1 MVWLQR
7 STNRIRLFKL
17 KITIMNP
24 LKTTKHDD
32 PHRWVVFLCIC
43 LVYFFVYFHRVS
55 PSVIVSDLISAFNTN
70 ATALG
75 FMASMYFYL
84 YALEQPLVGFLA
96 DLIGPRKVI
105 GYWSVIA
112 AVGCFIFGLAPSI
125 GWASVGRALIGLG
138 VGGVYVPAVKSF
150 SQWFRPREFATMVG
164 LLMAVGNF
172 GAVIA
177 TTPLAWA
184 VGTWGWRAAFFI
196 IGGITLVLA
205 FTTLKITRDFT
216 DPSDSEP
223 HPAKR
228 TEGQT
233 RPHPSRVLSIL
244 TSMRF
249 WLVATIFFGVYGTLI
264 TLQGLWAT
272 PFLMTVLG
280 IERVY
285 ASNLNMLIPVG
296 VILGS
301 PFIGWLTGRFG
312 LDKARA
318 LCTIVLIYAISWIG
332 INWFYAQIGL
342 MGLCLS
348 LLVMGFAGGGFIST
362 LWGFIQETTPAD
374 TLGLMSG
381 MLNPAPFFGVA
392 AYQVITGA
400 ILDRNTHVTEA
411 YTVDGFQNAFTVC
424 FVSILI
430 CLVLALILSK
440 AFPAS
445 KRAH

>member
-1 MVWLQR
+1 
-7 STNRIRLFKL
+7 
-17 KITIMNP
+17 MNQMN
-24 LKTTKHDD
+24 TTKHDD

-96 DLIGPRKVI
+96 DSIGPRKVI
-105 GYWSVIA
+105 GYWTVIA

-150 SQWFRPREFATMVG
+150 SQWFRPKEFATMIG
-164 LLMAVGNF
+164 LLMAVGNL

-184 VGTWGWRAAFFI
+184 AGTWGWRVTFFI
-196 IGGITLVLA
+196 IGGISLILA
-205 FTTLKITRDFT
+205 FTTLRVTRDYT
-216 DPSDSEP
+216 GSADPVSRSEEL
-223 HPAKR
+223 PA
-228 TEGQT
+228 GQT
-233 RPHPSRVLSIL
+233 RNYRTRVFGIL
-244 TSMRF
+244 TSTRF

-280 IERVY
+280 IERVD

-301 PFIGWLTGRFG
+301 PLIGWLTGRFG
-312 LDKARA
+312 LDKAKA
-318 LCTIVLIYAISWIG
+318 LCTIVLIYAITWIG
-332 INWFYAQIGL
+332 ITWYYAQIGAW
-342 MGLCLS
+342 GLCGS
-348 LLVMGFAGGGFIST
+348 FLVMGITGGGFIST
-362 LWGFIQETTPAD
+362 LWGYIQETTPAD
-374 TLGLMSG
+374 TMGLMSG

-400 ILDRNTHVTEA
+400 ILDRTTNNAEL
-411 YTVDGFQNAFTVC
+411 YTISGFQNAFMVC
-424 FVSILI
+424 SGSIFV
-430 CLVLALILSK
+430 CLFLAVILSK
-440 AFPAS
+440 AAPS
-445 KRAH
+445 KVT